1 MNINF
6 RKNIITL
13 ATAGVILLSPSA
25 FAASVVQVS
34 MVDDN
39 GEMRFILDKVKVP
52 AGSITFKATNNSN
65 ADMLHEMLILKVDSD
80 NPNLPYD
87 ENTGRVLENK
97 IPVIAEIP
105 EIDPGKSRD
114 LTLNLEKGKYLL
126 FCNIAGH
133 YASGMKIILNV
144 Q

>member
-1 MNINF
+1 M
-6 RKNIITL
+6 
-13 ATAGVILLSPSA
+13 SA

-80 NPNLPYD
+80 NTNLPYD
-87 ENTGRVLENK
+87 EKCLEFYQNK
-97 IPVIAEIP
+97 SEVRTVSSVQVRQNFYSSSISLW
-105 EIDPGKSRD
+105 KSY
-114 LTLNLEKGKYLL
+114 EK
-126 FCNIAGH
+126 
-133 YASGMKIILNV
+133 
-144 Q
+144 

>member
-6 RKNIITL
+6 RKHIVTL
-13 ATAGVILLSPSA
+13 AAAGVILLSPSA

>member
-1 MNINF
+1 MNLVKIYF
-6 RKNIITL
+6 GSGKWTW
-13 ATAGVILLSPSA
+13 TTDLSVMSA
-25 FAASVVQVS
+25 FATSVVQVS

-80 NPNLPYD
+80 NTNLPYD

>member
-1 MNINF
+1 M
-6 RKNIITL
+6 
-13 ATAGVILLSPSA
+13 SA

-39 GEMRFILDKVKVP
+39 GEKRFILDKVKVP
-52 AGSITFKATNNSN
+52 AVSITFKATNNSN